1 MWSFIQKSKAKTIT
15 VVIAKSFPIHK
26 RLFNLK
32 CREERIHGW
41 LIQYISS
48 SNAKKNHATYGQK
61 ARVWLKKLC
70 HLLALSPS
78 KIHRFSL
85 GLRFSI
91 WINGINNTHFAK
103 LLWELRKMTVKD
115 PTLGLLKRSC
125 YHYTA
130 LSDFPP
136 AVTQYQTLVKGA
148 NLFPLF
154 SPKLHYVCICCLCTV
169 WLPHWHLGRRWN
181 RNFIC
186 YADLPVPRPV
196 PGIY

>member
-1 MWSFIQKSKAKTIT
+1 MWSFIQKSKAKTVT

-91 WINGINNTHFAK
+91 WINGINNTHFTK

-148 NLFPLF
+148 YFLCSLQN
-154 SPKLHYVCICCLCTV
+154 CIM
-169 WLPHWHLGRRWN
+169 
-181 RNFIC
+181 
-186 YADLPVPRPV
+186 YASVACVLSDFLT
-196 PGIY
+196 GT